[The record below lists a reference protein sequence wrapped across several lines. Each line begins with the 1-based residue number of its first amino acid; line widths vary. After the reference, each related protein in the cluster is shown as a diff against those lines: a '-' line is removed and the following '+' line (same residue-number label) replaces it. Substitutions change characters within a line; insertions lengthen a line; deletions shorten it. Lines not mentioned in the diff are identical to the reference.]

1 MGIHKHGPK
10 QVVKQ
15 NGRDYQEH
23 GTLSSGPL
31 KRCYNCHGHGIEI
44 CNTQNCVESQ
54 PANPRSGR
62 YSIPQNAAVIHGQHL
77 LACGKGHQHMDC
89 DREGDNLV
97 ATRMDTSTGKK
108 TNLTPRRG
116 LPGDGGWVGP
126 VAGLPTRVAD
136 GLDVPPPPA
145 SRGLKAMR

>member
-1 MGIHKHGPK
+1 
-10 QVVKQ
+10 
-15 NGRDYQEH
+15 
-23 GTLSSGPL
+23 
-31 KRCYNCHGHGIEI
+31 
-44 CNTQNCVESQ
+44 
-54 PANPRSGR
+54 
-62 YSIPQNAAVIHGQHL
+62 
-77 LACGKGHQHMDC
+77 MDC

-136 GLDVPPPPA
+136 GLDVPPP
-145 SRGLKAMR
+145 SREQGLKGNAVGYKSHRKQRNHEEINAFEQDRQRT